1 MRGVALVIVSAFFL
15 SLFSLIPLHSSAYQD
30 YDKPAF
36 QFQGYF
42 WGSPEAR
49 ITPYPGGIEV
59 PLTLSFQ
66 DLLNFSISDVMVHVN
81 LSNGFTSPNGGTQ
94 VVQAYPSIPPLS
106 QFQVNLY
113 LNLPQSLRPGY
124 YSFPVLITWNN
135 GTKYF
140 QSSLNSTVFVG
151 GSPELIAITSS
162 NVLQPG
168 RTNGINLVLINEGTG
183 NLSNLHLQLISTS
196 PLVSILNST
205 YNINS
210 LPPNSSVTLPFY
222 LFVSSSAAGSPVQLQ
237 LQASYLDPYGQ
248 PQSLS
253 TQLGFSVAQA
263 EQPLLQFSVEPLT
276 LIPGEVNHLRLKVAN
291 VGSGNISG
299 LFFSVNSQSQVSVLS
314 GPFLI
319 KELSVGSTSAL
330 NLSVYAPLSVA
341 GLGVVLN
348 VQGTARTDYGTI
360 QVSQLLDLQVSN
372 SLKRVS
378 LEITASPITLEPDR
392 VQQVNLTVRNQ
403 GDGSISNLQT
413 ELISSSP
420 LYAVLAQPPIV
431 LSLPPNSS
439 VTLPFYL
446 FVSSSAAGSPVQLQ
460 LQASYLDPYG
470 QPQSLS
476 TQLGF
481 SVAQAEQ
488 SPVAVTVTQGKALI
502 GSVSQLSF
510 NLTNT
515 GSMSIEWVQVSLQI
529 PAGEGISVIPT
540 GSLFRELSPGQT
552 VTWSVPIAVS
562 PNTPEGGY
570 SATLLVDY
578 QDQLGEHL
586 TSQFPVGFLVIGQVR
601 LSVQGQAVQQIYSSP
616 GREIT
621 VSGTLLNEGSTAA
634 YYTVVSAY
642 LEVNGTVIS
651 NSSTY
656 VGEVETNT
664 PLPFSLT
671 LRYSGPPT
679 TGKVLVEAFYQND
692 FGQRFTINLTDFQVQ
707 FQSPPNSTSTTSSV
721 SLGVKQL
728 SLIRLS
734 LGIVIL
740 AAVIFSILYLRR
752 R

>member
-168 RTNGINLVLINEGTG
+168 QTNGINLVLINEGTG

-205 YNINS
+205 YNIN
-210 LPPNSSVTLPFY
+210 
-222 LFVSSSAAGSPVQLQ
+222 
-237 LQASYLDPYGQ
+237 
-248 PQSLS
+248 
-253 TQLGFSVAQA
+253 
-263 EQPLLQFSVEPLT
+263 
-276 LIPGEVNHLRLKVAN
+276 
-291 VGSGNISG
+291 
-299 LFFSVNSQSQVSVLS
+299 
-314 GPFLI
+314 
-319 KELSVGSTSAL
+319 
-330 NLSVYAPLSVA
+330 
-341 GLGVVLN
+341 
-348 VQGTARTDYGTI
+348 
-360 QVSQLLDLQVSN
+360 
-372 SLKRVS
+372 
-378 LEITASPITLEPDR
+378 
-392 VQQVNLTVRNQ
+392 
-403 GDGSISNLQT
+403 
-413 ELISSSP
+413 
-420 LYAVLAQPPIV
+420 
-431 LSLPPNSS
+431 SLPPNSS